1 MSTQF
6 VCDMAKTIY
15 KGLRCGPLQ
24 SPDSHY
30 EGFTAGTG
38 LFENFKA
45 DLSVS
50 VNRYHQLA
58 NTHNAAPVKLRDQF
72 HLSMEYKGYPPH
84 SIFDVDK
91 TALLE
96 NKIPQRIYN

>member
-1 MSTQF
+1 M
-6 VCDMAKTIY
+6 VKTIY
-15 KGLRCGPLQ
+15 KDLKCGTPH

-30 EGFTAGTG
+30 EDFTVRMG

-50 VNRYHQLA
+50 VNRHNQLA
-58 NTHNAAPVKLRDQF
+58 NAHKEAPVKLTDQF
-72 HLSMEYKGYPPH
+72 CLSMEYKGYPPH

-96 NKIPQRIYN
+96 NKIPKRIYN